1 MVRIQASGVKE
12 FDGRDFLR
20 FLDLYECAADVD
32 GASDYDKSR
41 QIIFFFKGDDL
52 KDELREME
60 GYQNRDW
67 SLLVREMK
75 ARWGRYKPK
84 PRYTVQDLWSMADE
98 KERKGGIVKKEEYRD
113 FMRPSLITWSGR
125 ST

>member
-67 SLLVREMK
+67 GLLVREMK
-75 ARWGRYKPK
+75 ARWVSR
-84 PRYTVQDLWSMADE
+84 
-98 KERKGGIVKKEEYRD
+98 ERAGG
-113 FMRPSLITWSGR
+113 LTQ
-125 ST
+125 